1 MEVAA
6 YTASGQRL
14 HNNAAGARRF
24 KVEVDE
30 KLLVV
35 ERRDVDGR
43 RLWVKTSDKVQTASP
58 GAVDMHLSSLINF
71 NFYHQ
76 LGESVLSAALTDNQS
91 QARAA
96 KQPVSVT
103 SPVDLVGISSAPVI
117 LLSLIHI

>member
-43 RLWVKTSDKVQTASP
+43 RLWVKTSDKVQTASH
-58 GAVDMHLSSLINF
+58 GAVDIHWSSLIHF
-71 NFYHQ
+71 
-76 LGESVLSAALTDNQS
+76 LS
-91 QARAA
+91 
-96 KQPVSVT
+96 
-103 SPVDLVGISSAPVI
+103 I
-117 LLSLIHI
+117 